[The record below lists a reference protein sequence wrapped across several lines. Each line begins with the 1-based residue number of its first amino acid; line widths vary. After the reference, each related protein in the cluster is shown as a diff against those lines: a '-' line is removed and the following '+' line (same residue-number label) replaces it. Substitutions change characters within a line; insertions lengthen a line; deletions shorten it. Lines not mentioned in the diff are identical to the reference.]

1 MRNARRQPS
10 SPRSRVRGVA
20 LVEAMVGIL
29 IFAFGV
35 VGLIGLQM
43 AMTRAQGSAKY
54 RADAAYLGSQVLGQM
69 WVDRANL
76 GKYDTG
82 GQCAS
87 YVPCTDWQN
96 KVGATLPGGGAQIS
110 VTPSTGLVALTVTW
124 STAAEGTHTHVLTS
138 SVLQ

>member
-1 MRNARRQPS
+1 
-10 SPRSRVRGVA
+10 VA

-76 GKYDTG
+76 AKYDDAS
-82 GQCAS
+82 CAS
-87 YVPCTDWQN
+87 YAPCTDWKN
-96 KVGATLPGGGAQIS
+96 KVGATLPGGDADIS
-110 VTPSTGLVALTVTW
+110 VTTSTGLVGLTVTW
-124 STAAEGTHTHVLTS
+124 TTAAEGTHTHVLTS
-138 SVLQ
+138 SILN